1 MTLHP
6 LGKKWSGFTLSSLVT
21 AIIPAYNNAD
31 TVQVAIDSVLKQSYN
46 NLEVVIV
53 DDGSTDNTGA
63 LLDELASK
71 ESRLKIVHQ
80 KNAGPAAARN
90 RGLAEADGDYLIFVD
105 ADDYMI
111 GNSIGP
117 MVELMESEGLDLVIS
132 GMKWTRIDDR
142 GHHSVSETIDELQRL
157 HGPTDIKA
165 HFFDYLHANLILN
178 SMCAKLYK
186 REIIREHDITVNSKL
201 DMGEDFQFNLS
212 YIRYARLVDT
222 YVASVYSYE
231 MYRSTL
237 TNRYREHLFEER
249 KLSTTLLREFLE
261 ENQLSTQ
268 ITKFLYM
275 KLFVSQ
281 MMQDAEHRV
290 PKATRLAH
298 VSDIYGSEEMQFAL
312 QDFHPQGRSQKIIYR
327 VVRDGRYGRIWLFA
341 KTANFVRKH
350 FADKFHMVSI

>member
-1 MTLHP
+1 MD
-6 LGKKWSGFTLSSLVT
+6 KLVT
-21 AIIPAYNNAD
+21 AIIPAYNNA
-31 TVQVAIDSVLKQSYN
+31 TTLTVAIDSVLNQAYD
-46 NLEVVIV
+46 NLEVVV
-53 DDGSTDNTGA
+53 VNDGSTDNTGA
-63 LLDELASK
+63 VLDELASK
-71 ESRLKIVHQ
+71 EPRLKVVHQ
-80 KNAGPAAARN
+80 ENAGPAAARN
-90 RGLAEADGDYLIFVD
+90 RGLAEADGDYVIFVD

-117 MVELMESEGLDLVIS
+117 MVKLMEQGGVDLVIA
-132 GMKWTRIDDR
+132 GMKWIRIDDN
-142 GHHSVSETIDELQRL
+142 GHRSISETIPELQKL

-212 YIRYARLVDT
+212 YIRYANLVDT
-222 YVASVYSYE
+222 YVASVYYYE

-237 TNRYREHLFEER
+237 TNGYREHLLAER

-261 ENQLSTQ
+261 ENRLSTQ

-275 KLFVSQ
+275 KLFIAQ

-290 PKATRLAH
+290 PRATRLAH
-298 VSDIYGSEEMQFAL
+298 VSDIYKSEEMQFAL
-312 QDFHPQGRSQKIIYR
+312 TDFVPEGRTQRIIYR
-327 VVRDGRYGRIWLFA
+327 VVRGGSYGRIWTFA